1 MSLWLRRDPLVLASK
16 SAVRRTLL
24 EAAGIPVAVKPAD
37 VDERVIETAS
47 GAARPGDVAVLLAI
61 AKAQAISAHSRG
73 RLVLGADQTL
83 EMENIRFSKPLNRAD
98 AVLQLKTLRGRT
110 HQLHS
115 GIAIVQDGKL
125 LYQHVS
131 FASLTMRG
139 FSDSFLDLY
148 LNEAGAAVSQSVG
161 GYQLEKIGIHLFE
174 RIQGD
179 QSTILGLPLLPLLA
193 FLRQEGS
200 LA

>member
-16 SAVRRTLL
+16 STVRRTLL

-73 RLVLGADQTL
+73 RLVVGADQTL

-115 GIAIVQDGKL
+115 GIAVVQDGKL

-148 LNEAGAAVSQSVG
+148 LDEAGSAVSQSVG